1 MTFDPSQDFQIFDGS
16 ETVTYCQ
23 VGGSPVTVSGAL
35 REQLT
40 THEAQAG
47 AAVGLQPTD
56 VPFNLPA
63 PNLSGDRAG
72 QRRFIRGCGRGDMD
86 RCRRAVRHAHQ
97 TISSDVS
104 TRSLIHSVTG

>member
-63 PNLSGDRAG
+63 PNLSGIVPANGDSFVDAG
-72 QRRFIRGCGRGDMD
+72 GATWIVVAVQYDMLIKQYRVMCRQGR
-86 RCRRAVRHAHQ
+86 
-97 TISSDVS
+97 
-104 TRSLIHSVTG
+104 